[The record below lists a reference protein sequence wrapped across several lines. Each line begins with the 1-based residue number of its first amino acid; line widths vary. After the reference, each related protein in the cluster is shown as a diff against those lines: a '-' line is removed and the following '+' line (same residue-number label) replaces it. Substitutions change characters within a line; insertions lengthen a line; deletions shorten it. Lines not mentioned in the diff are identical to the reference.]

1 MNPTPQSTDDKSS
14 TTDSAPSP
22 QSQPS
27 PTDLSSR
34 SHLPDLT
41 LIFSTLIAL
50 GLAAVAIFSTWLYCD
65 IQENK
70 RIDAEAVTLVPDLSI
85 DFGAPAKVSD
95 FIAQLNGQLVDDI
108 TINTESLGD
117 QTVTFE
123 YINLKN
129 RKRTASFTLQVR
141 DHTAPRIIGNHNYTV
156 TTGYTGDL
164 TNLMLSGDDH
174 DDRPRREILGQYDLE
189 QPGTYQLEYS
199 ITDASQNQTKQPFTL
214 HVVEPEPNST
224 PETPAEP
231 SSINLADVI
240 RQHKT
245 SCTKIGID
253 VSSWQG
259 GIDWSAVRDAGVE
272 FAFIRI
278 GYQTEYDGE
287 YHLDARF
294 LDNIAA
300 ANALHLPV
308 GVYFYSY
315 AHTPEQAQAQAT
327 WITERLN
334 GHTAELGVAFDWENW
349 HSFNSANMSFYTIN
363 KVARTFLDQV
373 SHAGYPGILYS
384 SKYYLEKIWTPTK
397 HQTWLAQYYD
407 RVTYDGE
414 YQIWQM
420 SNIGKVPGIDGD
432 VDLDIMYLD

>member
-1 MNPTPQSTDDKSS
+1 MNPTQQSTDDTSS
-14 TTDSAPSP
+14 TTDSAPSS

-27 PTDLSSR
+27 PTDLPTR
-34 SHLPDLT
+34 PHLSDFT
-41 LIFSTLIAL
+41 LIFSTLTAL

-85 DFGAPAKVSD
+85 DFGATAKVSD
-95 FIAQLNGQLVDDI
+95 FIAQLNGELVDDI
-108 TINTESLGD
+108 IINTESLGD

-156 TTGYTGDL
+156 TKGYTGDL

-174 DDRPRREILGQYDLE
+174 DDHPRREILGQYDLE

-214 HVVEPEPNST
+214 RVVEPEPNST

-231 SSINLADVI
+231 SSLDLADVI

-245 SCTKIGID
+245 SRTKIGID

-259 GIDWSAVRDAGVE
+259 EIDWPAVRDAGVE

-294 LDNIAA
+294 LDNITA

-327 WITERLN
+327 WITEQLN
-334 GHTAELGVAFDWENW
+334 GRTAELGVAFDWENW
-349 HSFNSANMSFYTIN
+349 HGFNSASMSFYTIN
-363 KVARTFLDQV
+363 KVAQTFLDQV

-397 HQTWLAQYYD
+397 HQTWLAQYYE

-420 SNIGKVPGIDGD
+420 NNTGKVPGIDGD